1 MLKINES
8 VGLNEYTDVMYFN
21 TDDDFYAFCVEPV
34 LVVKEYINN
43 SGQVDQYTDFNFTNA
58 YEEAV
63 KNNIAF
69 AIRDKKSQILKH
81 NGVVSYRTISKQ
93 SQNLKPW
100 FYEKI
105 FTKKLNNV

>member
-43 SGQVDQYTDFNFTNA
+43 SGHVDQYTDFNFTNA

-69 AIRDKKSQILKH
+69 VIRDKKSQILKH

-105 FTKKLNNV
+105 FTKKFNNV

>member
-43 SGQVDQYTDFNFTNA
+43 SGQVDQCTDFNFTNA

-69 AIRDKKSQILKH
+69 VIRDKKSQILKH

-105 FTKKLNNV
+105 FTKKFNNV